1 MKFRLI
7 LALFFLGL
15 SLMGMFLVGCID
27 ENAEH
32 SAPSETRPTFT
43 QPTHTQTQPTTT
55 ITQAPTQTQPATTIP
70 ADPNTIDQIMYCVEI
85 TASGHVKDRGSFR
98 LVGQIVDMNDDYIH
112 LYLADFTIGYLHF
125 STKLLQDQLAQLQ
138 PSPIGRPVAYG
149 IILEGIILEGTQF
162 CSFGMTFDRKYCII
176 SYDQR
181 TFIASTDPN
190 FTISEAYANLLP

>member
-1 MKFRLI
+1 MKFRLF

-43 QPTHTQTQPTTT
+43 QPTHTQTHPTTT
-55 ITQAPTQTQPATTIP
+55 ITQAPTQTQPAPTIP

-85 TASGHVKDRGSFR
+85 TASGLVKDRGSFR

-112 LYLADFTIGYLHF
+112 LYLADITIGYLHF
-125 STKLLQDQLAQLQ
+125 STELLQDQLTQLQ
-138 PSPIGRPVAYG
+138 PSPTGRPVAHG
-149 IILEGIILEGTQF
+149 VILEGTQL
-162 CSFGMTFDRKYCII
+162 CSFGMTFDRKYCMI
-176 SYDQR
+176 SYDQS